1 MNWTFIVGATC
12 GALAVV
18 AAEALMIIVWTFKV
32 IKDGILD
39 ETSEVDSEKI

>member
-1 MNWTFIVGATC
+1 MNWTFIVGMTC

-18 AAEALMIIVWTFKV
+18 AAEALMIIVWTFKG

-39 ETSEVDSEKI
+39 ETSEVDSEEI